1 MKIRSK
7 EKVQINGKSKPIWV
21 LDTDEL
27 TVTHNTPDTE
37 PNVTAFSSE
46 HIKYHLHFCAEYRT
60 ERLRK
65 LVNSGEIL
73 DYLTDLDTKVSD
85 IMERQVEKWKS
96 ADREYLVAVAVGD
109 FRKAQ
114 GLENMFRIC
123 AREAV
128 YEGMVYV

>member
-1 MKIRSK
+1 
-7 EKVQINGKSKPIWV
+7 V

-27 TVTHNTPDTE
+27 TVTHNVLDTE
-37 PNVTAFSSE
+37 PSVTAFSSE

-73 DYLTDLDTKVSD
+73 GYLTELDTKISD

-96 ADREYLVAVAVGD
+96 TDKEYLVAVAVGD
-109 FRKAQ
+109 FHKAQ
-114 GLENMFRIC
+114 GLENMFRLC